1 MATLTVTHSESLVL
15 DGRNRGASKTF
26 SITNIE
32 EIYERTLTIPQD
44 ASTVLAAFGADVEG
58 GSVELPVGNV
68 KYIRVTNTGSIIPA
82 KLAVIDSTNNY
93 QVVLYPGQSHV
104 LGDAED
110 LMVAEANTNT
120 LFGTTVADI
129 ESLSAIAVGT
139 ASDTA
144 TLEVYIASAAS

>member
-15 DGRNRGASKTF
+15 DGRNRSASKTF

-58 GSVELPVGNV
+58 ASVELPVANV

-82 KLAVIDSTNNY
+82 KLAVINANNNY
-93 QVVLYPGQSHV
+93 QVVLDPGQSHV
-104 LGDAED
+104 LGSADD
-110 LMVAEANTNT
+110 LMIAEANASPIFGST
-120 LFGTTVADI
+120 LVDV
-129 ESLSAIAVGT
+129 ESLSAIAVGG

>member
-15 DGRNRGASKTF
+15 DGRNRSASKTF

-58 GSVELPVGNV
+58 ASVELPVANV

-82 KLAVIDSTNNY
+82 KLAVINANNNY
-93 QVVLYPGQSHV
+93 Q
-104 LGDAED
+104 A
-110 LMVAEANTNT
+110 
-120 LFGTTVADI
+120 
-129 ESLSAIAVGT
+129 
-139 ASDTA
+139 
-144 TLEVYIASAAS
+144 